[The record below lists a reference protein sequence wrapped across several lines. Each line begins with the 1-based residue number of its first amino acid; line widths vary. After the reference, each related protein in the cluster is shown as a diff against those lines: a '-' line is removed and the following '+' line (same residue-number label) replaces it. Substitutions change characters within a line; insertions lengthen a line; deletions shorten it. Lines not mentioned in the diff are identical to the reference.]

1 MGSAPRKTFLPL
13 DPMTFSNESKA
24 VIDFIADYY
33 ENLEKY
39 PVQCTVEPGY
49 LSAMLPDS
57 APYCLNHSKTY
68 SKMSAIAS
76 SQA

>member
-1 MGSAPRKTFLPL
+1 MGSASRKTFLPL

-24 VIDFIADYY
+24 MSDFIFN
-33 ENLEKY
+33 ERLS
-39 PVQCTVEPGY
+39 PVICRPSCLT
-49 LSAMLPDS
+49 LPLI
-57 APYCLNHSKTY
+57 ALNHSKTY